1 MARSRKK
8 QPMTAERVEN
18 ALDILA
24 RIMAGAPKGEAVL
37 MVPLWKR
44 LEAELETLRDS
55 EDVVQLAIR
64 RAKQD
69 HILRK
74 NLP

>member
-8 QPMTAERVEN
+8 PPMTAERVEN

-44 LEAELETLRDS
+44 LESELEKLRNA
-55 EDVVQLAIR
+55 EDVVAKAINR
-64 RAKQD
+64 LQARTQVSS
-69 HILRK
+69 
-74 NLP
+74 